1 MSSAPSAQPA
11 APGDAAAGAGS
22 LRIESLR
29 AGYDRMD
36 VLHEVS
42 LEIPEHRFTAL
53 VGPNG
58 AGKTTLLRA
67 ITGLIPTSSGIT
79 YLGERKLTGRS
90 PESIVATGISL
101 VPEGRHVFPNMSV
114 RDNLALGAYLR
125 PARVRFEETY
135 EEVCAMFPILRER
148 ARQSAKTLSGGEA
161 QMLAIGRALMARPR
175 LLVVD
180 EPSLG
185 LAPQVVTRVFQT
197 LRSLADRGVTV
208 FAVEQNVRQ
217 ILQIA
222 DRAYVLS
229 QGRIV
234 DQGSARE
241 LLDHPEIRRAFLGM

>member
-1 MSSAPSAQPA
+1 MASTPSVVPGSPTDEAPVPA
-11 APGDAAAGAGS
+11 G

-42 LEIPEHRFTAL
+42 LDIPEGRFTTL

-67 ITGLIPTSSGIT
+67 VAGLIPTLGGT
-79 YLGERKLTGRS
+79 THFGERKLTGRS
-90 PESIVATGISL
+90 PEAIVGEGISL

-114 RDNLALGAYLR
+114 HDNLSLGAYL
-125 PARVRFEETY
+125 PDARARFRETY
-135 EEVCAMFPILRER
+135 EEVCAMFPILKER
-148 ARQSAKTLSGGEA
+148 AKQSAKTLSGGEA
-161 QMLAIGRALMARPR
+161 QMLAIGRALMSRPR
-175 LLVVD
+175 VLMVD

-185 LAPQVVTRVFQT
+185 LAPQVVARVFHT
-197 LRSLADRGVTV
+197 LRSLTSRGVTV

-222 DRAYVLS
+222 DRAYVLA

-234 DQGSARE
+234 DQGNARE

>member
-1 MSSAPSAQPA
+1 MASIPVADTRAPPSSS
-11 APGDAAAGAGS
+11 GTGT
-22 LRIESLR
+22 LRVEGLS
-29 AGYDRMD
+29 AGYDRMG
-36 VLHEVS
+36 VLHAVS
-42 LEIPEHRFTAL
+42 LEVPEGEFTAL

-67 ITGLIPTSSGIT
+67 IGGLIPTSQGST
-79 YLGERKLTGRS
+79 YLGDRKLTGRS
-90 PESIVATGISL
+90 PETIVAAGIST

-114 RDNLALGAYLR
+114 RENLSLGAFLPR
-125 PARVRFEETY
+125 ARARFHETY
-135 EEVCAMFPILRER
+135 RDVCALFPVLEER
-148 ARQSAKTLSGGEA
+148 ARQTAKTLSGGEA

-175 LLVVD
+175 VLMVD

-185 LAPQVVTRVFQT
+185 LAPQIVARVFRT
-197 LRSLADRGVTV
+197 LKELPARGVTV

-234 DQGSARE
+234 DQGAARE
-241 LLDHPEIRRAFLGM
+241 LLEHPEIRRAFLGM

>member
-1 MSSAPSAQPA
+1 MASTSPAEPVRASDAPTA
-11 APGDAAAGAGS
+11 ATMRVDT
-22 LRIESLR
+22 LR

-42 LEIPEHRFTAL
+42 LEIPAGQFTAL

-67 ITGLIPTSSGIT
+67 ISGLIPTLSGST
-79 YLGERKLTGRS
+79 TLGDRRLTGRS
-90 PESIVATGISL
+90 PESIVAAGISL

-114 RDNLALGAYLR
+114 YDNLSLGAYL
-125 PARVRFEETY
+125 PKARARFSETY

-175 LLVVD
+175 ILMVD
-180 EPSLG
+180 EPSFG
-185 LAPQVVTRVFQT
+185 LAPQIVQRVFQT
-197 LRSLADRGVTV
+197 LRLLTGRGVTV

-234 DQGSARE
+234 DQGTARE